1 MSPRRSR
8 RALLVVLVCAAG
20 LGGPLAGTALADADL
35 SMSVTDAPDPVAPGA
50 NLTYTLTA
58 TNVDVTD
65 AAVVTVSD
73 TLPAGTTFVSLSPGA
88 WSCTAPA
95 VGGTGTVTCWVAS
108 LAAGASSSLTLVVAV
123 SPSAADSTLNNTARV
138 SSVTID
144 GNPSNDTASAST
156 TVGPRAEISVAASAT
171 PNLVAPGAQ
180 LVYAITV
187 ANAGPS
193 AGPGAG
199 FIALLPSQATF
210 VAVTTPGGYS
220 CPTTPAVGATGP
232 VLCIATTS
240 LANGD
245 SATFS
250 LTVKIAP
257 GTALGTVVSTPVSSG
272 SNAADTNLADN
283 NLTLT
288 ATVGVA
294 PVGIPIIRPSIT
306 GVAPATGPAG
316 AVVVLSGSGFGGV
329 SSVTFGGVPA
339 AFLVDGYER
348 ITAVAP
354 PGPSGAVDVQVANSA
369 GTSALGA
376 ADLFTYASG
385 SGAGSTPGVDSATS
399 GRPGTGG
406 RSLACSRVPTLVRH
420 TLAYVRMVLARDG
433 CRVSLAVSGS
443 TRKGARVTS
452 QTPGPGTP
460 LYVDDVVGVVLR

>member
-1 MSPRRSR
+1 MSSRRSR

-20 LGGPLAGTALADADL
+20 LGGPLAGSALADADL
-35 SMSVTDAPDPVAPGA
+35 SMSVSDAPDPVAPGG

-58 TNVDVTD
+58 RNMDVTD
-65 AAVVTVSD
+65 AAVVSVSD
-73 TLPAGTTFVSLSPGA
+73 TLPPGTTFVSLSPGV

-95 VGGTGTVTCWVAS
+95 PGGTGMVICSVAS
-108 LAAGASSSLTLVVAV
+108 LAAGASSSFTLVVAV
-123 SPSAADSTLNNTARV
+123 SPSAADSTLNNTATV

-144 GNPSNDTASAST
+144 VNDSNDTAAAST

-199 FIALLPSQATF
+199 AGVLLPPELTF
-210 VAVTTPGGYS
+210 VSVTKPGGYS
-220 CPTTPAVGATGP
+220 CTTPGVGVTGAVVCFATG
-232 VLCIATTS
+232 S
-240 LANGD
+240 LASGD
-245 SATFS
+245 SASFS
-250 LTVKIAP
+250 VTAKVAPATAP
-257 GTALGTVVSTPVSSG
+257 GTVLSTLIISG
-272 SNAADTNLADN
+272 ANAADTNFADN
-283 NLTLT
+283 DLTLT
-288 ATVGVA
+288 ATVRAA

-339 AFLVDGYER
+339 AFIVDGYER

-354 PGPSGAVDVQVANSA
+354 PGPTGPVDVQVGNSA
-369 GTSALGA
+369 GTSALGGA
-376 ADLFTYASG
+376 AVFAYASG
-385 SGAGSTPGVDSATS
+385 TQPGSDPVAGPATS
-399 GRPGTGG
+399 SRPGTGG
-406 RSLACSRVPTLVRH
+406 RSLACIRVPTLVRH

-433 CRVSLAVSGS
+433 CRVGLAVSGS
-443 TRKGARVTS
+443 SRRGARVTT
-452 QTPGPGTP
+452 QTPAPGTP